1 MFKPYGEKINP
12 LDAQEPQW
20 KKSLDLQK
28 EESSLRDLVD
38 RNFSQNSKVMKKP
51 RKDLVDNFH
60 WVIMRTRRGKKI
72 TQEQFAKAILEPLAA
87 VKMAEQGVLPEK
99 DYILVRKIERFLG
112 ISIVKEEEMVIPE
125 VVEKTEMSSE
135 ELRFKANEAKNLTI
149 ADLKNMKKTGD
160 FEYPDMDEK

>member
-1 MFKPYGEKINP
+1 
-12 LDAQEPQW
+12 
-20 KKSLDLQK
+20 
-28 EESSLRDLVD
+28 
-38 RNFSQNSKVMKKP
+38 
-51 RKDLVDNFH
+51 
-60 WVIMRTRRGKKI
+60 MR
-72 TQEQFAKAILEPLAA
+72 A
-87 VKMAEQGVLPEK
+87 LPEK